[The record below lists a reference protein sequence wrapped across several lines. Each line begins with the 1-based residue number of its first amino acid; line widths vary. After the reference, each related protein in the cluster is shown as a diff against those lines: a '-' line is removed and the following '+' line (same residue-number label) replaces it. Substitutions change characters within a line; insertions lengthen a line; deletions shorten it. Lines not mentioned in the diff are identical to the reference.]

1 MIYLILSILSAS
13 IISIAIRFSKNHVKN
28 KVMMFLT
35 NYVVCMICA
44 IFFLTNIDS
53 IPKEELSF
61 PIWFGIIM
69 GFFYLVTFLFYEFN
83 IRKNGVI
90 LSNIFSKL
98 GTIIPVIVTFVFFNE
113 APKPLKIIG
122 IVLAV
127 IAVVIMNLELKK
139 KPVELEEDEN
149 KKEDTTINV
158 AYIFL
163 ILFFLLSG
171 IADSTTTV
179 FNHMSI
185 PELNGFFLLF
195 VFGSAF
201 MFALILLIIKHEK
214 ISIYDILF
222 GLVIGVPNYF
232 SSFFTLKALET
243 VPAQIVYPTFCVG
256 TIMIVTLFG
265 VLAFKERLK
274 LKDYIGILIIIAA
287 LILLN
292 I

>member
-127 IAVVIMNLELKK
+127 IAVIIMNLDFKK
-139 KPVELEEDEN
+139 KPNETEEQNESS
-149 KKEDTTINV
+149 TINV
-158 AYIFL
+158 VYIFL

-171 IADSTTTV
+171 VADSATTV

-201 MFALILLIIKHEK
+201 IFALILLIIKHEK
-214 ISIYDILF
+214 ISIYDVLF
-222 GLVIGVPNYF
+222 GVIIGVPNYF

>member
-1 MIYLILSILSAS
+1 MLYLILSILSAS
-13 IISIAIRFSKNHVKN
+13 TISITIRFSKNHVKN

-35 NYVVCMICA
+35 NYVVCMICS
-44 IFFLTNIDS
+44 IFFLTNINS

-98 GTIIPVIVTFVFFNE
+98 GTILPVIVTFVFFNE

-127 IAVVIMNLELKK
+127 IAVVIMNLEFKK
-139 KPVELEEDEN
+139 KTIELEEDEN

-158 AYIFL
+158 VYIFL
-163 ILFFLLSG
+163 IIFFLLSG
-171 IADSTTTV
+171 VTDSATTI

-201 MFALILLIIKHEK
+201 IFALILLIIKHGK
-214 ISIYDILF
+214 ISIYDVLF
-222 GLVIGVPNYF
+222 GVIIGVPNYF

>member
-201 MFALILLIIKHEK
+201 IFALILLVIKHEK

>member
-13 IISIAIRFSKNHVKN
+13 IISIVIRFSKNHVKN

-127 IAVVIMNLELKK
+127 IAVVIMNLEFKK
-139 KPVELEEDEN
+139 KTIELEEDEN

-158 AYIFL
+158 VYIFL
-163 ILFFLLSG
+163 IIFFLLSG
-171 IADSTTTV
+171 VTDSATTV

-201 MFALILLIIKHEK
+201 IFALILLIIKHEK
-214 ISIYDILF
+214 ISIYDVLF
-222 GLVIGVPNYF
+222 GVIIGVPNYF

>member
-13 IISIAIRFSKNHVKN
+13 IISIAIKFSKNHVKN

-127 IAVVIMNLELKK
+127 IAVVIMNLEFKK
-139 KPVELEEDEN
+139 KTIELEEDEN
-149 KKEDTTINV
+149 KKEDATINV
-158 AYIFL
+158 VYIFL
-163 ILFFLLSG
+163 IIFFLLSG
-171 IADSTTTV
+171 VTDSATTV

-201 MFALILLIIKHEK
+201 IFALILLIIKHEK
-214 ISIYDILF
+214 ISIYDVLF
-222 GLVIGVPNYF
+222 GVIIGVPNYF

>member
-201 MFALILLIIKHEK
+201 IFALILLIIKHEK